1 MRSGIEDMVL
11 KACFDLPKDPYG
23 HVHDVEIAGRTEL
36 SLEDVRKALEVL
48 EGGGLVSLV
57 RLTDRYTAQ
66 LTPRGELSLSQR
78 KPFPNGSG
86 ESPKGSRPI
95 KIVPKGLRSFDE
107 HDADFFLELL
117 PGPRRAD
124 GLPESL
130 HFWKV
135 RIEEMDPD
143 QTFRVGVVFGPS
155 GCGKSSLV
163 KAGLLPRLSKSVV
176 PIYIE
181 ATAQETEARLLRGL
195 RKHDPDL
202 PSDLDLQNSLIAV
215 KERSGDGAKK
225 VLLVIDQ
232 FEQWL
237 HAKRMEEDTELVQ
250 ALRHCDGNRAQA
262 IVLVRD
268 DFSMALLRF
277 MGEQGV
283 ELHQGQNFA
292 VVDLFDLR
300 HSKKV
305 LTSFGQAFGTL
316 PGDLDDLTKD
326 QREFLDQAVAG
337 LAQDGKIVSVRLALF
352 AEMVKGKPWTP
363 ATLREVGGAEG
374 VGVTFLEETFGSAQ
388 ANPKHRQ
395 HQKAAQAV
403 LKALLPQS
411 SSDIKGQMRSEADLR
426 DATGYANRPRDFDE
440 LTRILDLELR
450 LITPTDP
457 EGSTDE
463 GEGQSTIPSGERYY
477 QLTHDYLVHSLR
489 EWLTRKQRE
498 TRQGRAELRLAE
510 RAALWNAK
518 PENRHLP
525 SAWEWAN
532 IRVLTRRKDWADP
545 QRRMMRRAARVYG
558 LRGLGLAVLI
568 ALGTWGGIEGY
579 VNLRAEALV
588 ESLQTASTEDVP
600 AIIKQLKGYRRW
612 AGRPLSR
619 LLSGTD
625 KEKGPHLRASL
636 ASLALLPD
644 DEKQAESLYDRLL
657 AASPVELPVIWGIL
671 EKHTKGMD
679 KRLWNLL
686 ENPQADPEK
695 RFRAAC
701 ALAITDSARDKES
714 WSTVSPFI
722 TDQFL
727 TTVNKNPG
735 DYSTLIE
742 TLRPVRKR
750 LLTPLASIFRDTRR
764 SESERHFATT
774 ILADYASDDPNQ
786 LADLLMDSEE
796 SQFADLFKRLR
807 NHPDHAVS
815 LLKAELAKPSPS
827 GPEEKKED
835 LAKRQARA
843 AVALV
848 RLGHADAVWPK
859 LEHRPDPR
867 LRSYILNWLKPLG
880 ADPRMIAAELD
891 RIKPVA
897 KPTPAEGQQLM
908 EAILFNT
915 ENSKRRALILALG
928 QYGTERLLPEE
939 RDTVINT
946 LLDLFETDPDA
957 GIHGATEWTLRQ
969 WNQHQRL
976 KQKDDALR
984 GKDRAERRWY
994 VNGQGQTFVVIEGP
1008 VEFRMGS
1015 PPSEPDRFAG
1025 GEVPRQ
1031 MKIPRRFAIAAKEV
1045 SVEQFQRFV
1054 RTNDEFGLDP
1064 IYLKRYSPDPGGP
1077 MIGVDWYGATTYCN
1091 WLSEQE
1097 GLPKDQWCYETNTS
1111 DKNAKGV
1118 TIPADVLQRTGYRLP
1133 TEAEWEYACR
1143 SGTRTSRYFG
1153 LSTDLLDK
1161 YARQMAN
1168 SQEHA
1173 WPCGS
1178 LLPNDLGLFDM
1189 LGNVFE
1195 WCQDRMNALRPG
1207 KEGLY
1212 SDIINISESINE
1224 INPRLLRGG
1233 AFINRPAVR
1242 PLGEP

>member
-1 MRSGIEDMVL
+1 MALQGSERKILHAILREQQADAAGYVEDSHMAAATKMSVQ
-11 KACFDLPKDPYG
+11 
-23 HVHDVEIAGRTEL
+23 
-36 SLEDVRKALEVL
+36 DVRDWLETL
-48 EGGGLVSLV
+48 EGKGFVERSRGTEGFSAYVTAKGKLELRGTPVIDESGGGP
-57 RLTDRYTAQ
+57 A
-66 LTPRGELSLSQR
+66 E
-78 KPFPNGSG
+78 
-86 ESPKGSRPI
+86 RPPQV
-95 KIVPKGLRSFDE
+95 VPKGLRSYDE

-124 GLPESL
+124 GLPESV

-143 QTFRVGVVFGPS
+143 KTFRVGVVFGPS

-163 KAGLLPRLSKSVV
+163 KAGLLPRLSKSVI

-195 RKHDPDL
+195 RKHNPDL

-215 KERSGDGAKK
+215 KERIGDGARKI
-225 VLLVIDQ
+225 LLVIDQ

-237 HAKRMEEDTELVQ
+237 HAKRREEDTELVR
-250 ALRHCDGNRAQA
+250 ALRHCEGNRTQA
-262 IVLVRD
+262 IVMVRD

-292 VVDLFDLR
+292 VVDLFDIR

-316 PGDLDDLTKD
+316 PSDLDDITKE
-326 QREFLDQAVAG
+326 QREFIDQAVSG

-363 ATLREVGGAEG
+363 ATLREVGGTEG

-411 SSDIKGQMRSEADLR
+411 GTDIKGRMRSEADLR
-426 DATGYANRPRDFDE
+426 DASGYAIRPRDFNE
-440 LTRILDLELR
+440 LTRILDAELR

-457 EGSTDE
+457 EGSIGE
-463 GEGQSTIPSGERYY
+463 GEGQPTRPSGERYY
-477 QLTHDYLVHSLR
+477 QLTHDYLVPSLR
-489 EWLTRKQRE
+489 EWLTRKLSE
-498 TRQGRAELRLAE
+498 TRRGRAELRLAE
-510 RAALWNAK
+510 RSALWNAK

-532 IRVLTRRKDWADP
+532 IRVLTHRKDWADP
-545 QRRMMRRAARVYG
+545 QRRMMRRAARIHG

-568 ALGTWGGIEGY
+568 VLGTWGGIESYG
-579 VNLRAEALV
+579 NLRASALV
-588 ESLQTASTEDVP
+588 ESLKTASTEDVP
-600 AIIKQLKGYRRW
+600 AIIKQLKDYRRW

-625 KEKGPHLRASL
+625 KENSPHLRASL

-644 DEKQAESLYDRLL
+644 DGKQAAYLYDRLL
-657 AASPVELPVIWGIL
+657 AASPVELPVICGIL
-671 EKHTKGMD
+671 EKHTKGTD
-679 KRLWNLL
+679 KQLWRLL
-686 ENPQADPEK
+686 EDPKADPEK

-701 ALAITDSARDKES
+701 ALAITNSARDKES

-722 TDQFL
+722 TDRFL
-727 TTVNKNPG
+727 TAVNKNPG
-735 DYSTLIE
+735 DYSPLIE
-742 TLRPVRKR
+742 TLRPVRRR
-750 LLTPLASIFRDTRR
+750 LLTPLASIFRDTGR
-764 SESERHFATT
+764 SESERRFATT

-786 LADLLMDSEE
+786 LADLLMDSGE

-807 NHPDHAVS
+807 NHPDQAVS
-815 LLKAELAKPSPS
+815 LMNAELAKPSPS
-827 GPEEKKED
+827 GTEETKDD

-859 LEHRPDPR
+859 LEHCPDPR

-880 ADPRMIAAELD
+880 ADPGMIAAELD

-897 KPTPAEGQQLM
+897 KPTPTEGQQPM
-908 EAILFNT
+908 EAILFNS

-928 QYGTERLLPEE
+928 QYDTEHLSPEE
-939 RDTVINT
+939 RDSLIDN
-946 LLDLFETDPDA
+946 LLAMYENDPDA
-957 GIHGATEWTLRQ
+957 GIHGASEWTLRQ
-969 WNQHQRL
+969 WKQEGGL

-984 GKDRAERRWY
+984 GKDRGDRRWY
-994 VNGQGQTFVVIEGP
+994 VNGQGHTFAVIEGP
-1008 VEFRMGS
+1008 VEFLMGS
-1015 PPSEPDRFAG
+1015 PEDEPEHFDNELLHKR
-1025 GEVPRQ
+1025 V
-1031 MKIPRRFAIAAKEV
+1031 IPRRFAIATKEV
-1045 SVEQFQRFV
+1045 TVERYQ
-1054 RTNDEFGLDP
+1054 EF
-1064 IYLKRYSPDPGGP
+1064 LKQNPKIARLRIDWYSPESTGP
-1077 MIGVDWYGATTYCN
+1077 MIGMTWYEAAAYCN
-1091 WLSEQE
+1091 WLSEKDRIPQ
-1097 GLPKDQWCYETNTS
+1097 DQWCYEP
-1111 DKNAKGV
+1111 KEGEYAEGM
-1118 TIPADVLQRTGYRLP
+1118 TIPEKVLERKGYRLP

-1143 SGTRTSRYFG
+1143 AGAETSRYFG
-1153 LSTDLLDK
+1153 FSKILLDK
-1161 YARQMAN
+1161 YARYQAN
-1168 SQEHA
+1168 SQDHA
-1173 WPCGS
+1173 WPGGS

-1189 LGNVFE
+1189 LGNVYE
-1195 WCQDRMNALRPG
+1195 GCQERFVDYQPDEKGFLD
-1207 KEGLY
+1207 
-1212 SDIINISESINE
+1212 DIIKES
-1224 INPRLLRGG
+1224 
-1233 AFINRPAVR
+1233 
-1242 PLGEP
+1242 